1 MKAFL
6 RKIFTTE
13 IRNRLRT
20 KKPWFLFRQ
29 YSYSQSGEDLIV
41 KFLLEMM
48 LGKRPKKYLDIGA
61 NHPFYISNTALL
73 YAEGGAGI
81 LVEPD
86 PYFAK
91 LLRNKRPRDRVLQSG
106 IHFSGGEKRTSLF

>member
-29 YSYSQSGEDLIV
+29 HSYSQSGEDLIV